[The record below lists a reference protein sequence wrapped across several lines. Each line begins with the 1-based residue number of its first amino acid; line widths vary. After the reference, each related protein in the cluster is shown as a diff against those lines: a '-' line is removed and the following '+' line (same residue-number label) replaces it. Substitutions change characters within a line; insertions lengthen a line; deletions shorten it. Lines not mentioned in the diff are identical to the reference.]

1 MAEESRKRQELYE
14 AFVGGFVAPLFGAA
28 SPDAPTHRDGRAIA
42 QLTRP
47 LPPALLE
54 HFVHAGLGDPDVEQA
69 MLEGLHAAASELVST
84 DVLRWPERGAIAAA
98 AAAHDLLLLTDPQ
111 LDRAFA
117 RGARATIA
125 QWVDGWTAS
134 IAPPTTREQALLRH
148 VVLDRILDLERE
160 DTVVKNWAYTYRFYG
175 RPPPANVVAMPRLR
189 FVRQT
194 HDARGLVAL
203 MEPGGELALGDRLRT
218 LLARSPI
225 TELLRPELCRLSA
238 GTGDGFVF
246 GHAGLAVLSD
256 GTLRHGIVELLV
268 KRGTRHVA
276 QPFGR
281 ALRLLGGLGPP
292 GEHLFVAI
300 CFLAELQLLE
310 ILDEREGHRPKDEPA
325 VGDEE
330 LFSAVLPA
338 LVDHAQD
345 EGALAFLLEL
355 SDPDLSRVVQHA
367 EQRRHEAGED
377 AVAFARS
384 ILDRAAPIRALS
396 RRATDQYAPVP
407 IEAPR

>member
-1 MAEESRKRQELYE
+1 MADESRKRQELYE

-28 SPDAPTHRDGRAIA
+28 SADAAHRDGGAVA

-47 LPPALLE
+47 LPPKLIE
-54 HFVHAGLGDPDVEQA
+54 HFAFAGLGDPDVEQA
-69 MLEGLHAAASELVST
+69 MLEGLHTAASELVPT
-84 DVLRWPERGAIAAA
+84 DMLRWPERGALSIA
-98 AAAHDLLLLTDPQ
+98 AAAHDLLVLTDPQ

-117 RGARATIA
+117 RGARATIGR
-125 QWVDGWTAS
+125 WVDEWIDS
-134 IAPPTTREQALLRH
+134 IAMPATREQALLRH

-194 HDARGLVAL
+194 HETRGLVAL
-203 MEPGGELALGDRLRT
+203 MTSGDERALDRRLRA

-225 TELLRPELCRLSA
+225 TELLRPELCRPRP
-238 GTGDGFVF
+238 GMGGGFQF

-256 GTLRHGIVELLV
+256 PTLRHGIVELLV
-268 KRGTRHVA
+268 KRGTHQVA
-276 QPFGR
+276 QPFGH
-281 ALRLLGGLGPP
+281 ALRVLGGLGPP
-292 GEHLFVAI
+292 GEHLFVAL

-310 ILDEREGHRPKDEPA
+310 ILDERQGHRPREEPA

-330 LFSAVLPA
+330 LFAAVLPA
-338 LVDHAQD
+338 LVDHAEA
-345 EGALAFLLEL
+345 EGALGFLLEL
-355 SDPDLSRVVQHA
+355 ADPDLTRVVQRA
-367 EQRRHEAGED
+367 EQRRRESGED

-396 RRATDQYAPVP
+396 LRAADQYAPVP